1 VESKTQIK
9 HKNIYKCVNEEN
21 VLPKANQ
28 KSITLPEWV
37 YILANDEFE
46 RNKKYYKKLKITSV
60 TRLISL
66 WILNNSRSTNSDTST
81 Q

>member
-1 VESKTQIK
+1 VESKTRIK

-37 YILANDEFE
+37 YILAKDEFE